1 MFLDAR
7 QARMFCV
14 LAEEL
19 HFGRAAKRLFI
30 SQPPLSHAIRQ
41 LEDELQ
47 TELFV
52 RTTRSVKLTRT
63 GEFLYQHLKQLEHDT
78 AHIKTSIWHISQ
90 GMRGVVRVG
99 VTPSGVYSNFSHV
112 LRYFSR
118 YHPDIVL
125 NVTESRTDIMLDKIL
140 RNILDIAF
148 MRPLSPLHGLSTQ
161 VVYRE
166 PLCLAVPADHQLASH
181 DIIRPDDLQ
190 GRPLVTYD
198 PVRSP
203 YFHRLTTDWLS
214 AMNIAM
220 RPVQESILPTTLALV
235 DGGLGLAIVPSA
247 FARFKTFGLSYIPLA
262 QPEQHLAEIS
272 VAWREDQADPLVLSV
287 VELLK
292 SGGLF
297 DMSEPF
303 STFYE
308 WDGDTDRN
316 ARAAFDT
323 EERRPSS

>member
-7 QARMFCV
+7 HARMFCV

-47 TELFV
+47 TELFT

-63 GEFLYQHLKQLEHDT
+63 GEFLYRHLKQLEQDT
-78 AHIKTSIWHISQ
+78 AHIKTAIRHIAE
-90 GMRGVVRVG
+90 GMTGVVRLG

-112 LRYFSR
+112 LRYFGER
-118 YHPDIVL
+118 HPDIVL

-140 RNILDIAF
+140 RNVLDVAF
-148 MRPLSPLHGLSTQ
+148 MRPMSPLHGLVAK

-166 PLCLAVPADHQLASH
+166 PLCLATPANHPLAGRSV
-181 DIIRPDDLQ
+181 IQPEDLQ
-190 GRPLVTYD
+190 GQPLIAYD

-203 YFHRLTTDWLS
+203 YFHHLTTDWLS
-214 AMNIAM
+214 AMNVAA

-247 FARFKTFGLSYIPLA
+247 FARFKTFGLTYIPLEHA
-262 QPEQHLAEIS
+262 ENHLAEIS
-272 VAWREDQADPLVLSV
+272 VAWREDQADPLILSV
-287 VELLK
+287 VDVLVGRQLINAA
-292 SGGLF
+292 
-297 DMSEPF
+297 
-303 STFYE
+303 
-308 WDGDTDRN
+308 GD
-316 ARAAFDT
+316 
-323 EERRPSS
+323 